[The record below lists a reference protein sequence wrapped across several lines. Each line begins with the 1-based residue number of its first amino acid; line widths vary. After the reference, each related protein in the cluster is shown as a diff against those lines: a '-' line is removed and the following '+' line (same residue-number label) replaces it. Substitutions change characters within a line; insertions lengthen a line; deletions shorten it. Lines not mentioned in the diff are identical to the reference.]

1 MIQAWIAAFNAR
13 GGPAPEDDNPFGN
26 PLHQDIKAAF
36 DAAAAQAH
44 AEATVVQAC
53 MHVIEN
59 NGWGTMQEVAMKNA
73 TAADF
78 ESAIRDMDI
87 DTLRRFM
94 RRMIQMRLQKGTY
107 DQHFGTATGRF
118 MEACRA
124 IANDQAPGSIRLAKL
139 IRRLFEKTALA
150 SELNPPEPPQV
161 AGQHQ

>member
-1 MIQAWIAAFNAR
+1 
-13 GGPAPEDDNPFGN
+13 
-26 PLHQDIKAAF
+26 
-36 DAAAAQAH
+36 
-44 AEATVVQAC
+44 
-53 MHVIEN
+53 
-59 NGWGTMQEVAMKNA
+59 MKNA

-87 DTLRRFM
+87 DTLPRFM

-107 DQHFGTATGRF
+107 DQHFGTATERF